1 MHVGGVIAAVG
12 ALIFLAH
19 FFSALFGRT
28 RIPDVL
34 LLTLLGLIIGPALHL
49 ITPASFGQVGP
60 VFTAITLVLLLFE
73 GGLDMHFD
81 VLRRSL
87 RGTVS
92 LTLVNFG
99 LTLAIVGGCALY
111 LGHLTILQSAILGA
125 IVGGTSPAVIIPLTL
140 QLGVGRHASATLFL
154 ESALSD
160 VLSIIVSLALVD
172 AALIGTVHVGNL
184 FFSLLATLILSTVFG
199 VVSALAWSLLI
210 NRVRNL
216 KHTAFTTA
224 AFLFLVYGLV
234 DYLGF
239 SGPVAAL
246 SFGVALGNIKLM
258 DGSLRL
264 FTMAEPMG
272 LNPGERSF
280 LGEVL
285 FLLRT
290 FFFVYVGLS
299 IELTNRH
306 WLVWGVIATVLI
318 YLARPA
324 AVLVGADH
332 SLPRTDASRM
342 AALAPKGLAAA
353 ALASIPVQ
361 RGLPGGALIQSLVYA
376 LILFTIV
383 FATLLVFFQDKTA
396 LGRFYRW
403 AFRGFGEDP
412 SPVPRARPTVAT
424 RGAGELEESV

>member
-12 ALIFLAH
+12 AVIFLAH
-19 FFSALFGRT
+19 FFSALFSRT

-34 LLTLLGLIIGPALHL
+34 LLTLLGLVIGPALRL
-49 ITPASFGQVGP
+49 ITPAAFGSVGP
-60 VFTAITLVLLLFE
+60 VFTTVTLVLLLFE

-81 VLRRSL
+81 VLRKSL

-92 LTLVNFG
+92 LTVVNFVA
-99 LTLAIVGGCALY
+99 TIAVVGAGGWRIA
-111 LGHLTILQSAILGA
+111 HLTPLQSVMLGA
-125 IVGGTSPAVIIPLTL
+125 MVGGTSPAVIIPLAG
-140 QLGVGRHASATLFL
+140 QLGLGRHASATLFL

-172 AALIGTVHVGNL
+172 AARIGTVHVANVVGG
-184 FFSLLATLILSTVFG
+184 LLASLILSTAIG
-199 VVSALAWSLLI
+199 VASALAWSLLI
-210 NRVRNL
+210 NQVRNL

-239 SGPVAAL
+239 SGPVTAL
-246 SFGVALGNIKLM
+246 AFGVTLGNIKLL
-258 DGSLRL
+258 DTGLRL
-264 FTMAEPMG
+264 ITLVEPMG
-272 LNPGERSF
+272 LNVSERSF
-280 LGEVL
+280 LGEAL

-299 IELTNRH
+299 IELKNGQ
-306 WLVWGVIATVLI
+306 WLLSGLAIAVLI

-324 AVLVGADH
+324 AVRFGADR
-332 SLPRTDASRM
+332 SLPRSDAARM

-353 ALASIPVQ
+353 ALASIPVE
-361 RGLPGGALIQSLVYA
+361 RGLAQGALIQSLVYV

-383 FATLLVFFQDKTA
+383 FATSLVFFQDRTL
-396 LGRFYRW
+396 LGRAYRRM
-403 AFRGFGEDP
+403 FRSFGEDVGP
-412 SPVPRARPTVAT
+412 DAESLIDESRPVQ
-424 RGAGELEESV
+424 GAESF

>member
-19 FFSALFGRT
+19 FFSALFSRT

-34 LLTLLGLIIGPALHL
+34 LLTLLGLIVGPVLHL
-49 ITPASFGQVGP
+49 ITPAAFGSVGP
-60 VFTAITLVLLLFE
+60 VFTTVTLVLLLFE

-81 VLRRSL
+81 VLRKSL

-92 LTLVNFG
+92 LTLVNFAA
-99 LTLAIVGGCALY
+99 TVAVVGGAGWRLA
-111 LGHLTILQSAILGA
+111 HLTPMNSLMLGA
-125 IVGGTSPAVIIPLTL
+125 IVGGTSPAVIIPLSA
-140 QLGVGRHASATLFL
+140 QLGLGRHASATLFL

-160 VLSIIVSLALVD
+160 VLSIIVTLALVD
-172 AALIGTVHVGNL
+172 AARIGSVHVASVLGG
-184 FFSLLATLILSTVFG
+184 LLASLIFSTLLG
-199 VVSALAWSLLI
+199 VSSALAWSLLI
-210 NRVRNL
+210 HRVRNL

-239 SGPVAAL
+239 SGPVTAL
-246 SFGVALGNIKLM
+246 AFGVTLGNIKLL
-258 DGSLRL
+258 DRSLRL
-264 FTMAEPMG
+264 LTMVEPMG
-272 LNPGERSF
+272 LNINERSF
-280 LGEVL
+280 LGESL

-299 IELTNRH
+299 IQLTNTH
-306 WLVWGVIATVLI
+306 WLVSGLAVALLI
-318 YLARPA
+318 YVARPA
-324 AVLVGADH
+324 AVRLGADH
-332 SLPRTDASRM
+332 SLPRSDAARM

-361 RGLPGGALIQSLVYA
+361 QGLAQGALIQSLVYV

-383 FATLLVFFQDKTA
+383 FATSLVFFQDRTA
-396 LGRFYRW
+396 LGRIYRW
-403 AFRGFGEDP
+403 MFRSFGDDSRVVAPE
-412 SPVPRARPTVAT
+412 PRAAAT
-424 RGAGELEESV
+424 GAQGMETS